1 MPERIAMAISASTYN
16 RTVSRNFEPAG
27 CVTGLLDR
35 WTLTGASPCCRLCA
49 YIGDGRSNR

>member
-1 MPERIAMAISASTYN
+1 MAISASTYN